1 MHSVSRSTEPDYW
14 EQLKAKYLRWQDI
27 GSQER
32 VQIRDSLVEDFGP
45 ICAYCERP
53 CSSPTSAH
61 DSPDEE
67 TIDHFRPRS
76 RFPHLSFDWLNLIYA
91 CHRCNQRKSNHWPGY
106 DDKSV
111 NQALLGLY
119 PGRYT
124 APQEYVDPN
133 WAVGKKH
140 VREYFTFNVGTGEM
154 APAEELDALEWSMAI
169 RTIRDIDL
177 NGYSDESPREN
188 SPAHL
193 RNRRLNHLNFL
204 VNQLIGIEDIAA
216 QISIVHQFT
225 MPDKPFSSFIA
236 AWVNERFGPMP
247 H

>member
-1 MHSVSRSTEPDYW
+1 MHSVPRSPQPDYW
-14 EQLKAKYLRWQDI
+14 EQLKAEYQRWEDLE
-27 GSQER
+27 GLER

-91 CHRCNQRKSNHWPGY
+91 CHRCNQRKCNQWPGY
-106 DDKSV
+106 DDESV
-111 NQALLGLY
+111 NQALVGLF

-124 APQEYVDPN
+124 PPQEYVDPN

-140 VREYFTFNVGTGEM
+140 VREYFEFNVDTGEVT
-154 APAEELDALEWSMAI
+154 PAVELEALEWSMAF
-169 RTIRDIDL
+169 RNIRDIDL
-177 NGYSDESPREN
+177 NDYSDESPGEN
-188 SPAHL
+188 EPTHFW
-193 RNRRLNHLNFL
+193 NRRLRQLNL
-204 VNQLIGIEDIAA
+204 LANQLIGIEDIAA
-216 QISIVHQFT
+216 QISIVRQFT

-236 AWVNERFGPMP
+236 AWVNERLGPMP
-247 H
+247 Q